1 MGEPTISS
9 ADYLVD
15 DDSSSRPL
23 QVCSNAQVRMP
34 RYAVRLRDQ
43 HTMHSQCHCKV
54 RHVSAQSLRPELALY
69 SCCLLSSLIPVRMP
83 QALISRPSLQLAL
96 SETKKT

>member
-1 MGEPTISS
+1 MMTEPTISS

-34 RYAVRLRDQ
+34 RYAV
-43 HTMHSQCHCKV
+43 
-54 RHVSAQSLRPELALY
+54 
-69 SCCLLSSLIPVRMP
+69 
-83 QALISRPSLQLAL
+83 
-96 SETKKT
+96 